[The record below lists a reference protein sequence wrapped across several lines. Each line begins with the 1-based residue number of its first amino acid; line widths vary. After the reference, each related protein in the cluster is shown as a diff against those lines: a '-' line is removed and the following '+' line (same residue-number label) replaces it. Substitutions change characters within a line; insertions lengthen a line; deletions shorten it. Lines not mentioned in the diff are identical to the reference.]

1 MEQDPV
7 AEKQLQGH
15 KGGVT
20 CLAFNPR
27 DKSIASGDSQN
38 VVMVWNLK
46 KSATA
51 LK

>member
-7 AEKQLQGH
+7 VDRQLQGH
-15 KGGVT
+15 KAAVN
-20 CLAFNPR
+20 CISFNPR
-27 DKSIASGDSQN
+27 DKSIATGDN
-38 VVMVWNLK
+38 ANIVMVWSLK